1 MRAAVTALQN
11 AISFL
16 TVLPFPCP
24 MVGTRSADQMAR
36 SMAWFPLVGALIGA
50 VGAGTLWLISLR
62 WSGAVAALLGL
73 AAMTVL
79 TGGLHLDGF
88 SDTLDGLAAW
98 KGREETLRIMRDSR
112 IGVMGAAGIFFLLGL
127 KWLLLQDLLSRGI
140 LSILVAVCTLSRL
153 SMVLSAQAFPYV
165 PGKTGLG
172 RLATDTRS
180 PRSVWMALLL
190 GIVIACFS
198 LGPLEGLLCLAA
210 SVAVTWGFN
219 LLCLSRLGGITGDT
233 LGAVNEMVE
242 VSLLLLLGAVR

>member
-1 MRAAVTALQN
+1 MRAAVAALQN

-16 TVLPFPCP
+16 TVLPSPCP
-24 MVGTRSADQMAR
+24 LSGTRPAD
-36 SMAWFPLVGALIGA
+36 SMSRALAWFPLAGALVGV
-50 VGAGTLWLISLR
+50 VGAGAVWLVSLR
-62 WSGAVAALLGL
+62 WSGAVATLMGL

-88 SDTLDGLAAW
+88 SDTLDGLAAR

-127 KWLLLQDLLSRGI
+127 KWFLLQDLFSRGI
-140 LSILVAVCTLSRL
+140 LSILVAACALSRL

-165 PGKTGLG
+165 PGRSGLG
-172 RLATDTRS
+172 RLVTDTRS
-180 PRSVWMALLL
+180 PRSVWSALLL
-190 GIVIACFS
+190 GIGIACFS

-219 LLCLSRLGGITGDT
+219 LFCLSRLGGITGDT

-242 VSLLLLLGAVR
+242 VGLLLLLGAVR